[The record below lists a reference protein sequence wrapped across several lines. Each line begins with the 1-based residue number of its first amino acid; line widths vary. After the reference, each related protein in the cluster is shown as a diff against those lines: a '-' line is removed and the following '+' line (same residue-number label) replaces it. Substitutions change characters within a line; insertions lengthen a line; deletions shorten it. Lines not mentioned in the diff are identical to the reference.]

1 MHLDFEEYARGSPYA
16 IPAANS
22 VSWGPRLLAE
32 KGTLPSSAPPWWI
45 HPSLNRQRK
54 AVRRSPRYLTLYNA
68 VRRAPYRPEMSVL
81 SARVQKIKLGVGL
94 LISMDST
101 VEPVLTHTFRWTA
114 QAMGY
119 HRLWDMSGVLKINHI
134 KTNIFWAGSHL
145 CSPLHD

>member
-1 MHLDFEEYARGSPYA
+1 MLISGVYYA
-16 IPAANS
+16 I
-22 VSWGPRLLAE
+22 R
-32 KGTLPSSAPPWWI
+32 TSAI
-45 HPSLNRQRK
+45 LTSLN
-54 AVRRSPRYLTLYNA
+54 
-68 VRRAPYRPEMSVL
+68 
-81 SARVQKIKLGVGL
+81 VGL
-94 LISMDST
+94 CGTDRRFIFEIAT